1 MTTAAWKAT
10 AIAATAVSL
19 GMMLLLL
26 PACCCA
32 RGPRGVAAAPAP
44 APLPPIGSAPIPTPK
59 EAEAHAP
66 TEAQMR
72 NVDFHIDPTAIL
84 HIHQLRG
91 TMRSKTAGE
100 PLNFDNKTSFILRM
114 ERAQIGVDA
123 RTLDV
128 LMNHYVFG
136 YAGAPL
142 RDLHTTFSN
151 GQMVQEGVMHK
162 VIDIPFIM
170 TANVSVTGDG
180 RMRVHPVKIKI
191 CSLNGLAL
199 LKAVGMSMQKMLDLS
214 KAVGI
219 VAEKNDLVI
228 DVLKI
233 LPPPSIEA
241 RLTAVAIEGAEL
253 MQHFDF
259 GRNVPDLDL
268 PDKSAP
274 NTMYYRHGTLRMG
287 KLLMVD
293 ADMQVI
299 DTDPRD
305 PFDFYIDRYND
316 ELVEGF
322 SRNRPD
328 YGLTV
333 YMRDFADVGQP
344 TRPGEK
350 RAP

>member
-1 MTTAAWKAT
+1 MQRKAWRIS
-10 AIAATAVSL
+10 IAATGVAL
-19 GMMLLLL
+19 AFALFLL

-32 RGPRGVAAAPAP
+32 NRAAHAVTPAAVPPPLIGTAPM
-44 APLPPIGSAPIPTPK
+44 PTPT
-59 EAEAHAP
+59 EAQAHAP

-72 NVDFHIDPTAIL
+72 HVDFHIDPTAVL
-84 HIHQLRG
+84 HIHELRG
-91 TMRSKTAGE
+91 TMRSKEAGA
-100 PLNFDNKTSFILRM
+100 PLNFDDKTSFILKI
-114 ERAQIGVDA
+114 EQATIGVDA
-123 RTLDV
+123 QTLDI
-128 LMNHYVFG
+128 LMNRYVFG
-136 YAGAPL
+136 YPGAPL
-142 RDLHTTFSN
+142 KDLHTTFEN
-151 GQMVQEGVMHK
+151 GRMVQDGTMHK
-162 VIDIPFIM
+162 LIDIPFTM
-170 TANVSVTGDG
+170 TADVSVTGDG
-180 RMRVHPVKIKI
+180 RLRVHPVSIRI

-199 LKAVGMSMQKMLDLS
+199 LKAVGMSMEKMLDLS

-219 VAEKNDLVI
+219 VAQKNDLII

-233 LPPPSIEA
+233 LPPPQIEA
-241 RLTAVAIEGAEL
+241 HLAAADIEASEL
-253 MQHFDF
+253 VQHFDL
-259 GRNVPDLDL
+259 GHHVADLDVPVKNVP
-268 PDKSAP
+268 
-274 NTMYYRHGTLRMG
+274 NYMYYRHGTLRMG

-344 TRPGEK
+344 TKPGET